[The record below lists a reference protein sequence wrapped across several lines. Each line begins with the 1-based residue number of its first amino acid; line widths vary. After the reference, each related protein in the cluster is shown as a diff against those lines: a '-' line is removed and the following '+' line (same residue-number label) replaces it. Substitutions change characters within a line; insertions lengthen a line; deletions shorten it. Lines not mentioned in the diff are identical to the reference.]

1 VAKRI
6 LLSTGWLALCAAV
19 VIGRSEARAETCA
32 PPTPACHLENG
43 KRLLESDPKR
53 AAEELLASY
62 RLDERTETLE
72 LYASALQRAHRHA
85 LALETWKRIIVF
97 RDSEVETAKETLS
110 TATGRKA
117 AAARK
122 TLERA
127 QTQSEQAAAAIIKLW
142 PEVGRVRVRL
152 APGQEMVV
160 THDGVEVD
168 VSRDVLVNAGRDE
181 LVFTRKDG
189 SVERVIVE
197 VTAGALANIDAPS
210 AAVVAKLEPAPAAEK
225 VVMRPERSTL
235 EDKPV
240 AKPERLTPK
249 KPVAKPEPVAED
261 EARPQSLATVM
272 VDEPRSR
279 TMSRIGLGLVAGAVV
294 AGGFAGGF
302 GYLASRDHDR
312 ARDAGCTADDQC
324 PFGPAADLANR
335 SNDRARIAQI
345 SAIAGG
351 ALLATGVTLWIV
363 GRSKTHRAAPEVAL
377 HVGLSSTAISWRF

>member
-1 VAKRI
+1 MAKRI

-62 RLDERTETLE
+62 QLDERTETLE
-72 LYASALQRAHRHA
+72 LYASALQRAHRYG
-85 LALETWKRIIVF
+85 LALETWKRIIIF

-122 TLERA
+122 TMERA

-152 APGQEMVV
+152 APGQDMVV
-160 THDGVEVD
+160 THDGAEVD

-181 LVFTRKDG
+181 LVFTRKDA
-189 SVERVIVE
+189 SVERVVVE
-197 VTAGALANIDAPS
+197 VTAGALAKIDAPS
-210 AAVVAKLEPAPAAEK
+210 ATVVAKLEPAAAAEK
-225 VVMRPERSTL
+225 VVARPERSTL
-235 EDKPV
+235 E
-240 AKPERLTPK
+240 E
-249 KPVAKPEPVAED
+249 KPVAKPEPEAED
-261 EARPQSLATVM
+261 EARPQPLATVM